1 MKTGFAIALLALA
14 MLCTSVLAQENT
26 AGYWI
31 AKAEEQSQNSSFVE
45 ASSAY
50 EKSLELFNN
59 GSLEESLQAV
69 EKAIDLDPKNATLWA
84 HKASCLN
91 MAGVITQ
98 NLSRFDESLQS
109 YDKAIELDPEN
120 TTYLLWKG
128 YAFRQSAYGLN
139 GVESTRAFEKA
150 LEVFDDALKVDPKY
164 AQAWSGKGVIYD
176 DLAIFNDDFA
186 RYNDSLAAHDKAL
199 QLTPANDSKNLAQAY
214 EGRAVVLSHL
224 GQSLAAVGRKDESKA
239 SLEEAV
245 ENYDKVIELDPEL
258 VGQEALQNRAEVLDE
273 LGRRNESSEGLEKA
287 MERLNRSIEVCSNNS
302 GAWVGKAFLFRELGR
317 HEAAVE
323 ALNNATQITPEYVL
337 AWEVKGEILSNE
349 LGRFDES
356 IEAYER
362 ALQLDATDIKAWTGK
377 GDALRSLGRNREAV
391 QAYERALKIDH
402 DRAAAWSGKGAA
414 LKNMGRYNESIQAY
428 DGALHAIEQNPV
440 SSSASLAAADA
451 WFGKA
456 EALVGPDRAEEAA
469 DACNRSLLA
478 YEKSTQID
486 SESAKAWTGKGN
498 VLLSLKRYNE
508 SIQAYE
514 KSLEI
519 LNQSI
524 EMNPKDSE
532 AYWLM
537 AENLD
542 NLGRSEAALEAY
554 DRVIDLKSSKALGAW
569 IRKSDIFVSLGK
581 YNKSV
586 EAFDCALNLLPTEDK
601 QSVMNLWWTKGIT
614 VYHNAWIADG
624 QIIRVTS
631 AWYNESAGNF
641 ENIMLVNSDFVTI
654 WHNPT
659 RGKNVSPDGKPL
671 GKNDEALQAWSTN
684 WAQYGFPDAED
695 VGRQ

>member
-1 MKTGFAIALLALA
+1 MIAGAGFALA
-14 MLCTSVLAQENT
+14 MLTLAALCIGAAAEDEKS
-26 AGYWI
+26 ADYW
-31 AKAEEQSQNSSFVE
+31 
-45 ASSAY
+45 Y
-50 EKSLELFNN
+50 EKSLELYNN
-59 GSLEESLQAV
+59 GSLEESLHAID
-69 EKAIDLDPKNATLWA
+69 KAIEIYPQNATLWA
-84 HKASCLN
+84 FKASGLN

-98 NLSRFDESLQS
+98 NQSKFDESLRA
-109 YDKAIELDPEN
+109 YDKAIELDPGN
-120 TTYLLWKG
+120 TTHLLWKG
-128 YAFRQSAYGLN
+128 YTFRQAAYGSH
-139 GVESTRAFEKA
+139 GVESTRAFE
-150 LEVFDDALKVDPKY
+150 EALKVFDNALKIDPKY

-186 RYNDSLAAHDKAL
+186 RYNDSLAAHSKAL

-214 EGRAVVLSHL
+214 EGKAVVLSHL
-224 GQSLAAVGRKDESKA
+224 GQSLAAIGRMDESRA
-239 SLEEAV
+239 RLEEAV

-273 LGRRNESSEGLEKA
+273 LGKRNESSEGFEKA
-287 MERLNRSIEVCSNNS
+287 LERLNRSIEESPTNS
-302 GAWVGKAFLFRELGR
+302 GAWVSKAFLFRELGR

-349 LGRFDES
+349 LGRYDES

-362 ALQLDATDIKAWTGK
+362 ALLLDATDTRAWTGK

-391 QAYERALKIDH
+391 QAYERALEIEP

-414 LKNMGRYNESIQAY
+414 LRNMGRYNESIQAY
-428 DGALHAIEQNPV
+428 DGALHAIEQNQA
-440 SSSASLAAADA
+440 SSSVSLAEADA
-451 WFGKA
+451 WLVKA
-456 EALVGPDRAEEAA
+456 EVLVAPDRAEEAA
-469 DACNRSLLA
+469 DACNQSLLA
-478 YEKSTQID
+478 YEKATQID
-486 SESAKAWTGKGN
+486 PESAKAWTGKGN

-508 SIQAYE
+508 SMQAYE

-532 AYWLM
+532 AWWLM

-542 NLGRSEAALEAY
+542 NLGRSDAALGAY
-554 DRVIDLKSSKALGAW
+554 DRVIDLNSSKALGAW

-581 YNKSV
+581 YNESI
-586 EAFDCALNLLPTEDK
+586 EAFDGAFSLLPTEDK
-601 QSVMNLWWTKGIT
+601 QSTMNLWWTKGIT

-631 AWYNESAGNF
+631 AWYNESSGNF
-641 ENIMLVNSDFVTI
+641 ENIMLVNSDFATI

-659 RGKNVSPDGKPL
+659 RGKSVSSDGKPL

-684 WAQYGFPDAED
+684 WAQYGFPDAKD

>member
-1 MKTGFAIALLALA
+1 MKLKGTLRTERPLLIAEAGFALA
-14 MLCTSVLAQENT
+14 MLTLAALCIGAAAEDEKS
-26 AGYWI
+26 ADYW
-31 AKAEEQSQNSSFVE
+31 
-45 ASSAY
+45 Y
-50 EKSLELFNN
+50 EKSLELYNN
-59 GSLEESLQAV
+59 GSLEESLHAID
-69 EKAIDLDPKNATLWA
+69 KAIKIDPQNATLWA

-98 NLSRFDESLQS
+98 NQSRFDESLQS

-128 YAFRQSAYGLN
+128 YAFRQAAYGSH
-139 GVESTRAFEKA
+139 GVESTRAFE
-150 LEVFDDALKVDPKY
+150 EALKVFDNALKIDPKY

-214 EGRAVVLSHL
+214 EGKAVVLSHL
-224 GQSLAAVGRKDESKA
+224 GQSLAAIGRKDESKA

-273 LGRRNESSEGLEKA
+273 LGRRNESSKGFKKA
-287 MERLNRSIEVCSNNS
+287 MERLNRSIEESPTIS
-302 GAWVGKAFLFRELGR
+302 GAWVSKAFLFRELGR
-317 HEAAVE
+317 YEAAVE

-362 ALQLDATDIKAWTGK
+362 ALQLDATDIKAWIGK

-391 QAYERALKIDH
+391 HAYECAIAIDH
-402 DRAAAWSGKGAA
+402 DSAAAWSGKGAA
-414 LKNMGRYNESIQAY
+414 LRNMGRYNESIQAY
-428 DGALHAIEQNPV
+428 DGALHAIDQKLG
-440 SSSASLAAADA
+440 SSSASLAKADA

-456 EALVGPDRAEEAA
+456 EALVGPDRADEAA
-469 DACNRSLLA
+469 DACNQSLQA
-478 YEKSTQID
+478 YEKATQID
-486 SESAKAWTGKGN
+486 PESAKAWTGKGN

-508 SIQAYE
+508 PIQAYE
-514 KSLEI
+514 RALEI

-532 AYWLM
+532 SWWLK

-554 DRVIDLKSSKALGAW
+554 NRVIDLNSSKALGSW
-569 IRKSDIFVSLGK
+569 IRKSDIFVSLGR
-581 YNKSV
+581 YNESV
-586 EAFDCALNLLPTEDK
+586 EAFDGTLNLLPTDDK

-624 QIIRVTS
+624 QIIRITS
-631 AWYNESAGNF
+631 AWYNESSGNF
-641 ENIMLVNSDFVTI
+641 ENIMLVNSDATAF
-654 WHNPT
+654 WHNPN

-684 WAQYGFPDAED
+684 WAQYGFLDDGE
-695 VGRQ
+695 VGMR